1 MSPGAVEEGAKT
13 ARSFFDAMKEQPLAL
28 ALAII
33 CFALIG
39 YLYFEHAALNSERK
53 GELDLLYQ
61 NRQEVALL
69 LAQCHWPEGVPLP
82 DLSGRTLPKR

>member
-1 MSPGAVEEGAKT
+1 MSPGAVEEGAKAAGT
-13 ARSFFDAMKEQPLAL
+13 FLDIMRSQPLSL
-28 ALAII
+28 ALVVMNL
-33 CFALIG
+33 ALIG
-39 YLYFEHAALNSERK
+39 FLYYEHANINNERK

-82 DLSGRTLPKR
+82 ELNRTLPKR